1 MLEKL
6 FRRFAAASHHIVD
19 VKAVPM
25 HHFWLVGL
33 ARNLIEIFMLT
44 PQATPCSKKRKSVF
58 LCSLDD
64 HNNKN
69 LYSTNNTFDISA
81 AAVVAAVVAAVKN
94 GLILATIWMMNFART
109 SFHIFSSR
117 MARTDLLS
125 DLIGGPLRALSILV
139 KAFYRFEI
147 VTG

>member
-1 MLEKL
+1 
-6 FRRFAAASHHIVD
+6 
-19 VKAVPM
+19 M
-25 HHFWLVGL
+25 HHFWFLGL

-44 PQATPCSKKRKSVF
+44 PQATPCSKILLVIHIQSESRFF

-69 LYSTNNTFDISA
+69 LYSTNNTLDISA
-81 AAVVAAVVAAVKN
+81 AAVVAAVKN

-125 DLIGGPLRALSILV
+125 DLIGGPLPALSILV

>member
-1 MLEKL
+1 
-6 FRRFAAASHHIVD
+6 
-19 VKAVPM
+19 M

-33 ARNLIEIFMLT
+33 ASNLIEILMLT
-44 PQATPCSKKRKSVF
+44 PQATPCLKILLVIHIQSESRF

-81 AAVVAAVVAAVKN
+81 AAVVAAVKN

>member
-6 FRRFAAASHHIVD
+6 FKRFAAASHLIVD

-81 AAVVAAVVAAVKN
+81 AAVVAAVKN

-117 MARTDLLS
+117 MARTDLKLS
-125 DLIGGPLRALSILV
+125 QDNPVLFVLSS
-139 KAFYRFEI
+139 
-147 VTG
+147 

>member
-1 MLEKL
+1 MEKL
-6 FRRFAAASHHIVD
+6 FKRFAAASHHIVD
-19 VKAVPM
+19 VKAVPI

-69 LYSTNNTFDISA
+69 LYSTNNTFDIS
-81 AAVVAAVVAAVKN
+81 VAAVVAAVKN
-94 GLILATIWMMNFART
+94 GLFWRLFGWWTLRELRSIFFLVEWLGLTNRWAPSCFE
-109 SFHIFSSR
+109 HI
-117 MARTDLLS
+117 
-125 DLIGGPLRALSILV
+125 G
-139 KAFYRFEI
+139 
-147 VTG
+147 

>member
-69 LYSTNNTFDISA
+69 LYSTNNTFDILA
-81 AAVVAAVVAAVKN
+81 AAVVAAVKN

-117 MARTDLLS
+117 MARTDLL
-125 DLIGGPLRALSILV
+125 GGPLRALSILV

>member
-1 MLEKL
+1 MFK
-6 FRRFAAASHHIVD
+6 
-19 VKAVPM
+19 KAK
-25 HHFWLVGL
+25 VG
-33 ARNLIEIFMLT
+33 
-44 PQATPCSKKRKSVF
+44 F

-81 AAVVAAVVAAVKN
+81 AAVVAAVKN

-125 DLIGGPLRALSILV
+125 GPLRALSILV

>member
-1 MLEKL
+1 MEKL
-6 FRRFAAASHHIVD
+6 FKRFAAASHHIVD

-44 PQATPCSKKRKSVF
+44 PQATPCSKKRKSV
-58 LCSLDD
+58 DD

-81 AAVVAAVVAAVKN
+81 AAVVAAVKN

>member
-1 MLEKL
+1 MEKIIQTVRGSKSPHCRCESSSYASFL
-6 FRRFAAASHHIVD
+6 ARRF
-19 VKAVPM
+19 
-25 HHFWLVGL
+25 
-33 ARNLIEIFMLT
+33 
-44 PQATPCSKKRKSVF
+44 SKKSDWDFHAYSPSYTMFKKAKVGFS
-58 LCSLDD
+58 CSLDD

-81 AAVVAAVVAAVKN
+81 AAVVAAVKN

-117 MARTDLLS
+117 MARTDLL
-125 DLIGGPLRALSILV
+125 GGPLRALSILV